1 MEYILDEEQGFHW
14 AQYQLAIVDQQEG
27 LFEQAREL
35 LEPLLKAVL
44 DDAWLAAAVRTT
56 LGNLDWYA
64 GDYESAR
71 KAYEDAYTRFKSAG
85 LEGGMAAA
93 LGNLGMVANTLGDF
107 ETGRDLGRHA
117 LAIYRRQSDR
127 IQEARVLHNLGF
139 SYKESGDYDIALDY
153 LRQAYALRTQL
164 GLRWQGANSLAATG
178 ETLVHVGQ
186 LDEGI
191 RILEQALEIFRQADN
206 PRGEGVVLADLAT
219 AYKHSGRFEQA
230 RRLALDSMALARARG
245 EPAGIASLA
254 LLLGQIE
261 SELGAAAAAANYF
274 REALALYTDMHLN
287 RGRAIALIEL
297 ARQSARQGDL
307 AGAGA
312 WLSEFDAIDPVSVD
326 PRSGRAAT
334 LVRFRM
340 SGETRLDSTID
351 QLLSW
356 LLDELDQVSM
366 DRAMLAAEA
375 AEILAEGLLEHPRG
389 GEAWSADLAQQ
400 PFCS

>member
-1 MEYILDEEQGFHW
+1 VELAFHHQQRGELRFARELLEYILDEEQGFHW

-230 RRLALDSMALARARG
+230 RRLALDSMALA
-245 EPAGIASLA
+245 
-254 LLLGQIE
+254 
-261 SELGAAAAAANYF
+261 
-274 REALALYTDMHLN
+274 LYTDMHLN